1 MSQFDKTGQKLARS
15 IREYNGMELYLF
27 RGLTR
32 RLPKLHRKDL
42 LPDDFLTAV

>member
-15 IREYNGMELYLF
+15 IREYNGTELYLF

-32 RLPKLHRKDL
+32 RPPKWYRNGP
-42 LPDDFLTAV
+42 LPDDFFTAV